1 MNAIMNKTNNGKR
14 LMAAV
19 AVLALIACAFMA
31 VGVASE
37 ESDGAPASQ
46 MAGDDFLGEANQG
59 VITLDKN
66 VELTSQV
73 VLTKSLTIN
82 LNGFTLSSADEVRNM
97 FYNAGEDT
105 STKPGIKNVDLV
117 INGEKEGS
125 AIDAS
130 QRIAYFKADEC
141 SLTITGGTYTAGDYG
156 FIWYAAN
163 TLSLPANNIT
173 VSDITID
180 SSEAAFWLSNRA
192 IENAEFT
199 KCKITSDFMGIYF
212 GTVQKATITNCEI
225 AVSGTDSASAV
236 EIKAGDVTFD
246 GCTIS
251 ATNYLES
258 DTVGSGGNG
267 LSESA
272 ITINNGYNASAGTNA
287 VNVIIKN
294 STITNSASNSKP
306 VIVTSVN
313 DNPIFFA
320 WEGDVNDIA
329 ITGTNDDSITIG
341 TISGDET
348 TVETDSVAK
357 ANELLDSES
366 VDKVVLTG
374 DVDVSTEL
382 NVPKDKTLVISADT
396 NLSLIHI

>member
-1 MNAIMNKTNNGKR
+1 MNAIMNTKNNGKR

-37 ESDGAPASQ
+37 ESDGALASQ
-46 MAGDDFLGEANQG
+46 MTGEEFLKEANQG

-73 VLTKSLTIN
+73 VLTESLTIN
-82 LNGFTLSSADEVRNM
+82 LNGFTLSSADNVINM
-97 FYNAGEDT
+97 FYNAAESDGSKAGTD
-105 STKPGIKNVDLV
+105 NVDLV

-130 QRIAYFKADEC
+130 KRISYFKANEC

-156 FIWYAAN
+156 FIWYAAS
-163 TLSLPANNIT
+163 TQDPPANNIT

-180 SSEAAFWLSNRA
+180 SSMAAFWLSNKA

-199 KCKITSDFMGIYF
+199 NCKITSDFMGIYF

-258 DTVGSGGNG
+258 DTVESGGNG

-272 ITINNGYNASAGTNA
+272 ITINNG
-287 VNVIIKN
+287 
-294 STITNSASNSKP
+294 
-306 VIVTSVN
+306 
-313 DNPIFFA
+313 
-320 WEGDVNDIA
+320 
-329 ITGTNDDSITIG
+329 
-341 TISGDET
+341 
-348 TVETDSVAK
+348 
-357 ANELLDSES
+357 
-366 VDKVVLTG
+366 
-374 DVDVSTEL
+374 
-382 NVPKDKTLVISADT
+382 
-396 NLSLIHI
+396 